1 MNGWPTLAGRIAELL
16 ATPAGGAHT
25 SNTLAPTSTSTASR
39 TVGGSEAQVRALK
52 AERDALL
59 LKIAMLESDRDQ
71 EAWRLP

>member
-1 MNGWPTLAGRIAELL
+1 MIGWPNLVGRIAEL
-16 ATPAGGAHT
+16 
-25 SNTLAPTSTSTASR
+25 
-39 TVGGSEAQVRALK
+39 EAQVRVLK